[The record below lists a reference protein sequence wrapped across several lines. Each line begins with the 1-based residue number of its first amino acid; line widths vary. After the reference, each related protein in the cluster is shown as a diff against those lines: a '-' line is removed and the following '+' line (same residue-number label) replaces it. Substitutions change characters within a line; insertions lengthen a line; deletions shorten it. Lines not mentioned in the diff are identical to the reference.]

1 MGGEQELMRYTDTQI
16 KDALLTAVDLLV
28 QRDGY
33 LLEHALYE
41 PALTHRIAVYLE
53 GRFDGYNVDCEY
65 DQNKGGPKNLP
76 KYGNARPDILVH
88 RRGENH
94 PTNLLAVEAKKV
106 GNNYAE
112 DLGKLRELMRRA
124 RSMVLDAIGPQG
136 TEDAFKRAT
145 GLVAHICGT
154 SPSQG
159 RWLANKLIA
168 AGADARDRPSI

>member
-1 MGGEQELMRYTDTQI
+1 MGGEQQLVRYTDTQI
-16 KDALLTAVDLLV
+16 KDALLAAVDLLV

-53 GRFDGYNVDCEY
+53 GRLDGYHVDCEY
-65 DQNKGGPKNLP
+65 DQKKGGPKNLP

-106 GNNYAE
+106 GNNCAE
-112 DLGKLRELMRRA
+112 DLGKLRELKDPAGEYRYQVVAFVLLGKSGATVDFGDGDPTPLGKDAPRRVPA
-124 RSMVLDAIGPQG
+124 G
-136 TEDAFKRAT
+136 
-145 GLVAHICGT
+145 
-154 SPSQG
+154 
-159 RWLANKLIA
+159 WL
-168 AGADARDRPSI
+168 RPPA